1 MTPKAKKNCSAKET
15 SFELI
20 LMRRRVVLPASLE
33 ISRAAS
39 NLTVNQGT
47 KPGFKRCNKIPNTR
61 YKKRLLTQWL
71 QYVFHILECSLLIS
85 TMCIR

>member
-61 YKKRLLTQWL
+61 YKKTIINPMATICVSHPR
-71 QYVFHILECSLLIS
+71 VFTTYKYSVH
-85 TMCIR
+85 